1 MDSILLQINMLNMK
15 TCFLCINVFKYINI
29 FREREREFLCKED
42 MVVVKFKFQNSMHNV
57 KTESK

>member
-1 MDSILLQINMLNMK
+1 MK